1 MFYKINYTGITVP
14 GGMDPIT
21 KERRDAKHYFTIV
34 GMDEETIALFASEQI
49 DKNGSNFYK
58 TDEKTGLPL
67 FISHGFQHDGEM
79 YVTRASKPNKKGVHS
94 WYAISSEEEFDTL
107 CKERPHMLVSEFGG
121 NELRRL
127 AVKRIRDRVRAVNTT
142 GTTVVTENTAEDA
155 L

>member
-1 MFYKINYTGITVP
+1 MFYKINYTGVSVP

-21 KERRDAKHYFTIV
+21 KVQRDPKHYFTIV
-34 GMDEETIALFASEQI
+34 GMDEATTALFASEQI

-67 FISHGFQHDGEM
+67 FVSHGFQHEGEI
-79 YVTRASKPNKKGVHS
+79 YLTRASKPNSKGVHS
-94 WYAISSEEEFDTL
+94 WYAISSEEEFDKL
-107 CKERPHMLVSEFGG
+107 CRERPHMLVSQFGAD
-121 NELRRL
+121 ELRRT
-127 AVKRIRDRVRAVNTT
+127 AVRRIRDRVRAVNTT